1 MTTHHILEAAFAGA
15 IAFATAAS
23 TLLMSQPAEVVPTV
37 QVVQSAMELRLIMVP
52 LIGGAFTMLGGVFL
66 NPSVETVQIKIGRA
80 CIGMFAAVVAP
91 QILGWFHPMFKDV
104 GTNPFMLFMAG
115 GISAFLGFMLSRAIV
130 QGIDSRSGRMAANA
144 LDRAEAKYIPKPPVT
159 DKPPQN

>member
-15 IAFATAAS
+15 VGLSAAAS
-23 TLLMSQPAEVVPTV
+23 TLLMTQSEVVPTV

-66 NPSVETVQIKIGRA
+66 NPSVESAQVKMGRA
-80 CIGMFAAVVAP
+80 CFGMFAAVVAP
-91 QILGWFHPMFKDV
+91 QVMGWFHPMFKDV

-115 GISAFLGFMLSRAIV
+115 GVSAFLGFMLSRSIV
-130 QGIDSRSGRMAANA
+130 QGISARSGRIAENA
-144 LDRAEAKYIPKPPVT
+144 LDRAEARYTPKPPVT
-159 DKPPQN
+159 DK